1 MSRLE
6 IEFEWIAPEGGKGA
20 ELRATWARFGLRAGS
35 EWVTRVEDLAAHS
48 VRTGIYGPLYPLAEW
63 LAVNWWSLLHEVP
76 TPRKEQG
83 LDYRRR
89 HCIDGASEGFALPS
103 LSIRPEGSLI
113 ALECEQKSIPSARIS
128 FISNGRLFVDVNDFE
143 DTLRSFIQA
152 VIARLKEC
160 GVTGTLLE
168 QEWDAVESADS
179 EEKEFCLAVGRL
191 GGDPYSA
198 DGQDYLNALAEVSR
212 CLPGS
217 ILDEFLAATVADRMV
232 QHATVLAHLLSDART
247 EAIKADTLSEVKSAL
262 SATLNRARQT
272 ASTTVTPW
280 ETGYEVARELRA
292 VMGADPD
299 WTISNK
305 RELSRILRTNP
316 DEWLMR
322 LPGLLHSDQVC
333 QAVVAHYMN
342 ILWVPIRLPPLLQT
356 PTRSGRSVTGL
367 SPLSSLR
374 LHSKL
379 GNLSVPPRLSR
390 SRTYKPLPNTLAR
403 PNWLSFIKSGITEL
417 PLSKSKR
424 SCVACSVRI
433 IVRPLPL
440 CGCSCRLSRRSLLL
454 DRGKVTVSSH
464 LERARVARYDFVGCG

>member
-89 HCIDGASEGFALPS
+89 HCIDAASEGFALPS

-113 ALECEQKSIPSARIS
+113 ALEWEQKSIPSARIS
-128 FISNGRLFVDVNDFE
+128 FISNGRLFVDVNDLE
-143 DTLRSFIQA
+143 DTLRSFILA

-217 ILDEFLAATVADRMV
+217 ILDEFFAATVADRMV

-333 QAVVAHYMN
+333 QAVVAPTKSRMPRIAVGRKSESGVVFAVCRALYEYLVGPDSTPALVTEAYSERQKCN
-342 ILWVPIRLPPLLQT
+342 RAFAAEFIAPSQQIRQLV
-356 PTRSGRSVTGL
+356 SASEVVTE
-367 SPLSSLR
+367 S
-374 LHSKL
+374 HIQA
-379 GNLSVPPRLSR
+379 
-390 SRTYKPLPNTLAR
+390 LAEHFGTSELVIFHQIR
-403 PNWLSFIKSGITEL
+403 NHRIAFIKE
-417 PLSKSKR
+417 
-424 SCVACSVRI
+424 
-433 IVRPLPL
+433 
-440 CGCSCRLSRRSLLL
+440 
-454 DRGKVTVSSH
+454 
-464 LERARVARYDFVGCG
+464 